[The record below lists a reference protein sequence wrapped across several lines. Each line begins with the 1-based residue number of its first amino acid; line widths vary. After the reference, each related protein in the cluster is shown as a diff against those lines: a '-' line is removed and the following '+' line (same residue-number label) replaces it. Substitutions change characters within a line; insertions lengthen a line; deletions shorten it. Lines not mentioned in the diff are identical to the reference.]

1 MAATQI
7 GEVHTPMIKFAA
19 PPIAM
24 LALLAASSP
33 AAAAQITA
41 ATSANIVKPVSLTK
55 LQDMDFGTLL
65 VTNYTGTRTIAMSRA
80 GAVTCSA
87 DITCSGAPKQAR
99 FNIQGTNKLVVLIN
113 VASAGLVNGGTT
125 IPFTADAPASIALTN
140 SGAPGFDIDVGG
152 SLTVSGSIPAGL
164 YTGTMTVTA
173 DYQ

>member
-1 MAATQI
+1 
-7 GEVHTPMIKFAA
+7 MIRFAIPSFA
-19 PPIAM
+19 LA
-24 LALLAASSP
+24 ALLAAPSP

-80 GAVTCSA
+80 GVVTCSA

-99 FNIQGTNKLVVLIN
+99 FNIQGTNRLVVLIS
-113 VASAGLVNGGTT
+113 VASAGLVNAGTT
-125 IPFTADAPASIALTN
+125 IPFTPDAPASVTMTN
-140 SGAPGFDIDVGG
+140 SGSPGLDIDVGG
-152 SLTVSGSIPAGL
+152 SLAVAGTIPAGL